1 MAAICE
7 AKERARQVPI
17 LATELEL
24 KNYLTH
30 VLKVPWTC
38 GSFEE
43 MLRWL
48 EDDPEIIKRRTIHGR
63 AYTLRKYDEYAN
75 DTETD
80 TQELLATEGGAGTQA
95 TCQHG
100 ILSECT
106 MATSAPR
113 LSE

>member
-1 MAAICE
+1 MRRAVEAICE

-24 KNYLTH
+24 KKYLKH
-30 VLKVPWTC
+30 VLKVSWTH
-38 GSFEE
+38 GSFEQL
-43 MLRWL
+43 LRWL

-80 TQELLATEGGAGTQA
+80 TQELSATEGGAGAQA
-95 TCQHG
+95 TC
-100 ILSECT
+100 
-106 MATSAPR
+106 
-113 LSE
+113 

>member
-1 MAAICE
+1 MKQAVENICE
-7 AKERARQVPI
+7 AKMRARQVPI

-24 KNYLTH
+24 KSYLTH

-38 GSFEE
+38 GAFEQ

-48 EDDPEIIKRRTIHGR
+48 EDDPEIIKQRTIHGR

-80 TQELLATEGGAGTQA
+80 TKELSATEGGAGSPT
-95 TCQHG
+95 TCQ
-100 ILSECT
+100 
-106 MATSAPR
+106 
-113 LSE
+113 

>member
-7 AKERARQVPI
+7 AKERAKQVPI

-24 KNYLTH
+24 KKYLTH

-38 GSFEE
+38 GAFEE

-75 DTETD
+75 SAENQ
-80 TQELLATEGGAGTQA
+80 TQN
-95 TCQHG
+95 
-100 ILSECT
+100 LSAE
-106 MATSAPR
+106 A
-113 LSE
+113 

>member
-1 MAAICE
+1 MKEIVAAICE
-7 AKERARQVPI
+7 AKERAKQVPI

-24 KNYLTH
+24 KKYLTH

-38 GSFEE
+38 GAFEE

-75 DTETD
+75 SAENQ
-80 TQELLATEGGAGTQA
+80 TQN
-95 TCQHG
+95 
-100 ILSECT
+100 LSAE
-106 MATSAPR
+106 A
-113 LSE
+113 

>member
-1 MAAICE
+1 MREIVAKICE

-24 KNYLTH
+24 KSYLTH

-38 GSFEE
+38 GSFEQL
-43 MLRWL
+43 LRWL

-80 TQELLATEGGAGTQA
+80 TQELSAEERGAGAPTSR
-95 TCQHG
+95 QH
-100 ILSECT
+100 
-106 MATSAPR
+106 
-113 LSE
+113 